1 MGELQQAQAVAVV
14 VSLAMYLQVEQVAG
28 LPIRVTLAELGLQQ
42 AVLIQVA
49 AVVVLVRLVV
59 MDKTRMFAEMA
70 VAALQAQ

>member
-1 MGELQQAQAVAVV
+1 VRELQQAQAVAVV
-14 VSLAMYLQVEQVAG
+14 VSLAMYLQVEQVAE
-28 LPIRVTLAELGLQQ
+28 LPIRVTLAELGLQR

-49 AVVVLVRLVV
+49 AVVVAVQLVV